1 MVITVEPGIYVP
13 AGSSCDQKYWN
24 TGIRIE
30 DDVLV
35 TEGGNV
41 VLSIGAPRSSVDVE
55 RTMKAKGV
63 GNAPLGE
70 K

>member
-13 AGSSCDQKYWN
+13 EGSACDQKYWN

-35 TEGGNV
+35 TDDGREV
-41 VLSIGAPRSSVDVE
+41 ISLGAPRSSADIE
-55 RTMKAKGV
+55 RAMKAKGV
-63 GNAPLGE
+63 GNVPLGGL
-70 K
+70 